1 MARVLFSRAQS
12 ELTNGDESVEL
23 EARRVVDLIEE
34 LYARYPKLAGQ
45 LDKCAVAIDGDI
57 HNEARYLPLEPTSEV
72 HFMGQ
77 VSGGR

>member
-23 EARRVVDLIEE
+23 EARRVVDLLEQ

-45 LDKCAVAIDGDI
+45 LDHCAVAIDGDI